1 MSTGKRYL
9 SRNLV
14 LESFQDKTLLQE
26 IWGESWGVS
35 SDVGRLKKVLLHR
48 PGTEIQQLEQN
59 PRVIE
64 AGGLLADYIKGT
76 RPEDLQDNPKADLDI
91 LQSQHSHLVKALQ
104 DEGVEIVYLEGQT
117 YNWPERV
124 FTRDLGLVIPGGVIL
139 SRLALYIRYGET
151 PLLAKTLSNLG
162 APLLGCIQGN
172 GFVEGGSFTMLDE
185 KTAII
190 GRSERVNSIGIEQL
204 RFILTL
210 QEIDLITVDL
220 PSTIIHLDE
229 AFLLLDRN
237 KALINKT
244 LLPYWFIDE
253 LHRRKIELIHVDP
266 RDPALSINVLP
277 VSPGRVIF
285 PSTGVRTME
294 VLQNNGIEVIPV
306 DVSEFYKLG
315 GGIHCLTLPLIREPV
330 S

>member
-1 MSTGKRYL
+1 MSASKRYL

-14 LESFQDKTLLQE
+14 NESFQDKTLLQE
-26 IWGESWGVS
+26 IWGEPWGVS
-35 SDVGRLKKVLLHR
+35 SDVGKLKKVLLHR
-48 PGTEIQQLEQN
+48 PGTEILQLEQN

-76 RPEDLQDNPKADLDI
+76 RPEDLQDNLKADLNI
-91 LQSQHSHLVKALQ
+91 LQRQHSQLVQALQ
-104 DEGVEIVYLEGQT
+104 NEGVEIVYLEGQT
-117 YNWPERV
+117 DDWPERI

-162 APLLGCIQGN
+162 VPLLGCIQGN

-190 GRSERVNSIGIEQL
+190 GRSERVNTTGIEQL
-204 RFILTL
+204 HFILTL
-210 QEIDLITVDL
+210 QGIDLITVDL

-253 LHRRKIELIHVDP
+253 LHRKKIELLHVDP
-266 RDPALSINVLP
+266 RDPPLSINVLP